1 MLGTHQDWNQIFQNT
16 CGTWTGFR
24 YSNPEKEQRDAAYLS
39 YLLPS
44 SPPCSTPLPMI
55 PQRLTTTL
63 EEIFHEKIPSH
74 VEKHGAN
81 TVKDWKEMK
90 RVHHISQE
98 HRERER
104 WLKKEF
110 KQQLCY
116 NIGNRR
122 KFKRPII
129 HQNIQSKPGKV
140 QELSKCVY
148 CTVA

>member
-1 MLGTHQDWNQIFQNT
+1 MLGNHQDWNQIFQNM

-74 VEKHGAN
+74 AEKHCAN
-81 TVKDWKEMK
+81 TLKDGKEMK
-90 RVHHISQE
+90 GLHHISQE
-98 HRERER
+98 HRERKR
-104 WLKKEF
+104 KSIKGF

-116 NIGNRR
+116 NIGNR
-122 KFKRPII
+122 KKCKRPII
-129 HQNIQSKPGKV
+129 LQNIPSQPGKV
-140 QELSKCVY
+140 QEVSRYVY